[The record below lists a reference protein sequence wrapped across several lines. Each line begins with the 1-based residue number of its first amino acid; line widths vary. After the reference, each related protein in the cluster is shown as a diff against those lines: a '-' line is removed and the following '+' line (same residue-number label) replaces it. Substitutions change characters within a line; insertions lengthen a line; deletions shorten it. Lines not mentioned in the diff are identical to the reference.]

1 MKRTLI
7 ISSLVLNFLLIGGLA
22 WSHLATR
29 ARVFELMAEATEAEV
44 RLQEHILAQLE
55 AEPPELEQVVK
66 MLRRNI
72 ANGAE
77 SSTMWRDAAN

>member
-7 ISSLVLNFLLIGGLA
+7 ISSLVLNVLLIGALA
-22 WSHLATR
+22 WSYLESRER
-29 ARVFELMAEATEAEV
+29 AFELVAEATEAEV
-44 RLQEHILAQLE
+44 RLQEHILARLE
-55 AEPPELEQVVK
+55 AEPPEIEGVRK

-77 SSTMWRDAAN
+77 ISTVWRDAAN